1 MELGVDRVH
10 GRNGVGAEG
19 GSDLG
24 HGAADLPEVQPGGVD
39 ELAGHEGQGSTAV
52 EVTVVLGRQTGVE
65 VVTDGTVHVH
75 EVIPA
80 DGGVGEE
87 GTGLVV
93 RLAVAGAVGAVGSS
107 QVVETIHTQ
116 ATARRTVDI
125 VVIILAGFGES
136 RGLDGE
142 AVLGELAGP
151 GQVSLTGQVA
161 GLALVRTEI
170 RIEVDGAGAI
180 LVLVLTGVHDVGDT
194 GAETE
199 VQRQGGINIAGEG
212 VIVGNAETVVV
223 LHHRE
228 RVVMEVGGIA
238 VVAGI
243 EIGGGGSAFD
253 VPGTPG
259 AVRAP
264 PILQGGDVHVGVT
277 PLGEVADVV
286 TVGGITLGGSIQVLA
301 QTIAV
306 ADVGGEP
313 AGRLELGGDAEG
325 TAGSLG
331 VVEDTGAVHIA
342 EGHAGVHAL
351 GGLDEGHVGIVR
363 PGDAGQVAHVQ
374 AIAPGVGLAEVL
386 GSRIPG
392 EGGAVEGLVIEAR
405 APGHVLAVVV
415 HIGSVREL
423 HVVVGEAG
431 GSVVDVAAIGGI
443 LGGRLGGHGTTAV
456 ELLEV
461 QVVVV
466 NFGGSGLSE
475 LHDGGAFLGLLGGDD
490 HGTVGAAGTVQGG
503 GGRAFQDVHA
513 LHVVHVHGVG
523 VAVDGAID
531 DIDRLGAFLGTVGG
545 RTTEDDTALVEGGTA
560 GSPELGAG
568 NLTGQ
573 GVTHGGAVREGE
585 LLVREDL
592 GGVTDRLLLAGQTL
606 GSDDDLVEVLGVRLE
621 GDVHDRHAV
630 DLDRLSLVTHVADDE
645 DAVSRSRERVGT
657 RHVRERVG
665 SGASLHD
672 DGCTGD
678 GLTVGSVGDG
688 SLDGDVLCPQRRRSD
703 SQQARQEQFYFF
715 HKQDLWLNNDIES
728 ELIVRK
734 LSIC

>member
-286 TVGGITLGGSIQVLA
+286 TVGGITFGGSVLVLTQA
-301 QTIAV
+301 IAV

-313 AGRLELGGDAEG
+313 VGGLDLRREAEG
-325 TAGSLG
+325 TADSLG
-331 VVEDTGAVHIA
+331 VVEDTGTVHVA
-342 EGHAGVHAL
+342 EGNAGVHAA
-351 GGLDEGHVGIVR
+351 GSLDEGHVGVVR
-363 PGDAGQVAHVQ
+363 PGDAGQVAHIQPV
-374 AIAPGVGLAEVL
+374 APGVGLAVVL

-392 EGGAVEGLVIEAR
+392 EGGAVEGLVVEAR
-405 APGHVLAVVV
+405 APGDVLTVVV
-415 HIGSVREL
+415 HKGTIGEL
-423 HVVVGEAG
+423 HVIVGEAPDG
-431 GSVVDVAAIGGI
+431 VIDVTGTVI
-443 LGGRLGGHGTTAV
+443 LGGSLGGHGTTTI

-461 QVVVV
+461 EVVVV
-466 NFGGSGLSE
+466 HLGGSGLGE
-475 LHDGGAFLGLLGGDD
+475 FNDGGTFRSTLGGDD
-490 HGTVGAAGTVQGG
+490 HGTVGATGTVQGSR
-503 GGRAFQDVHA
+503 GRAFQDVHA

-560 GSPELGAG
+560 GSPELGTG
-568 NLTGQ
+568 DFTGQ
-573 GVTHGGAVREGE
+573 GITHGGAVRDGE
-585 LLVREDL
+585 FLVCEDL
-592 GGVTDRLLLAGQTL
+592 GGITDGLLLAGQTL

-630 DLDRLSLVTHVADDE
+630 DLDRLGLVTHVADDE
-645 DAVSRSRERVGT
+645 DTVSRSRERVGT